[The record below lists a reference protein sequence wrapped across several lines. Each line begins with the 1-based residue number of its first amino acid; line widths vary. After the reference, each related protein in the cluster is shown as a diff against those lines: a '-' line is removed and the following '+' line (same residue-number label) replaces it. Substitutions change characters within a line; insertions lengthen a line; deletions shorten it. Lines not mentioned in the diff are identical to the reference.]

1 MWRVY
6 RRKNRRE
13 TIKNNNNSDIRMSWN
28 NRCMLCLLP
37 SIFGIAIFYII
48 PYLRILYY
56 SIINNQFQRKLVWFQ
71 NYIEILRNPYF
82 ILALKNSLL
91 LIFIAVPVLIGMAV
105 LISILLHFSLNKI
118 PLVRD
123 GFIFPFFLPTAA
135 IVLVWQQLFS
145 WTNKVTPIYILFIWK
160 NLGIC
165 LILLTAALT
174 TISKS
179 IYEAARVDG
188 GKGLYLHVKITIPC
202 ITPAIFFTVLLSI
215 VNSFKIF
222 KESYLYYG
230 NKYPPDHS
238 YTLQF
243 YMNNNFLKFDYQAL
257 ATSSILTSLLVLLIV
272 GIGLLIQRRYQSY

>member
-1 MWRVY
+1 MNN
-6 RRKNRRE
+6 RRKRV
-13 TIKNNNNSDIRMSWN
+13 KNNNDSGIRMSWN
-28 NRCMLCLLP
+28 IRCMLCLLP
-37 SIFGIAIFYII
+37 SILGITLFYII

-71 NYIEILRNPYF
+71 NYIETFRNPYF

-91 LIFIAVPVLIGMAV
+91 LIFLAVPLLIGIAVL
-105 LISILLHFSLNKI
+105 LSILLNFTLNKI

-123 GFIFPFFLPTAA
+123 GLIFPFFLPTAA

-145 WTNKVTPIYILFIWK
+145 WTETVTPIYLLFIWK

-188 GKGLYLHVKITIPC
+188 GKGLYLHLKITLPC

-257 ATSSILTSLLVLLIV
+257 ATSSILTSILVLLIV
-272 GIGLLIQRRYQSY
+272 AIGLLIQRRYQSY

>member
-1 MWRVY
+1 MN
-6 RRKNRRE
+6 NRRNRV
-13 TIKNNNNSDIRMSWN
+13 KNSNDSDIRMSWN
-28 NRCMLCLLP
+28 IRCMLCLLP
-37 SIFGIAIFYII
+37 SILGIALFYII

-71 NYIEILRNPYF
+71 NYIDTLRNPYF

-91 LIFIAVPVLIGMAV
+91 LIFLAVPLLIGIAVL
-105 LISILLHFSLNKI
+105 LSILLNFSLNKI

-123 GFIFPFFLPTAA
+123 GLIFPFFLPTAA

-145 WTNKVTPIYILFIWK
+145 WTETVTPIYLLFIWK

-165 LILLTAALT
+165 IILLTAALT

-188 GKGLYLHVKITIPC
+188 GKGIYLHLKITIPC

-257 ATSSILTSLLVLLIV
+257 ATSSILTSILVLLIV

>member
-71 NYIEILRNPYF
+71 NYIETLRNPYF